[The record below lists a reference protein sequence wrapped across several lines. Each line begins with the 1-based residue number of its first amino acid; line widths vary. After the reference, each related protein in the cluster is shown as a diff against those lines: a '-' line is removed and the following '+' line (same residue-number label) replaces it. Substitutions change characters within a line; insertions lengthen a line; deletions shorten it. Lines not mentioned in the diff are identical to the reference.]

1 MLFSN
6 RRRVRLTKPL
16 SWFQC
21 TCTQREHLESSNR
34 SIICCVKCPKLH
46 IFVYF
51 DNVSVYSIGKFIL
64 NKTNEEK
71 SNRIRLLGKFRP
83 FQMEEFI
90 YNFSIC
96 VCNFICHSKLFWLD
110 AIPKITLL
118 NVNWVLNQRF
128 SYSQCVV
135 FLLITDSAI
144 RTVIKIIMNN
154 FRMFALFISISWLK
168 ERNKSKYSSA
178 SLYSI
183 RKWDQLAHGIWTFKL
198 NYYTMTTKTN
208 HIRSRRL
215 LFFIEH

>member
-1 MLFSN
+1 MYLHTARTLGIIEQKYYMLCKMPETSYICLLWQ
-6 RRRVRLTKPL
+6 RQRLLDRKVH
-16 SWFQC
+16 FKQ
-21 TCTQREHLESSNR
+21 N
-34 SIICCVKCPKLH
+34 KC
-46 IFVYF
+46 
-51 DNVSVYSIGKFIL
+51 
-64 NKTNEEK
+64 EEK
-71 SNRIRLLGKFRP
+71 SNRIRLLGKFWL

-110 AIPKITLL
+110 VIPKITLL
-118 NVNWVLNQRF
+118 NVNWVLSQRF